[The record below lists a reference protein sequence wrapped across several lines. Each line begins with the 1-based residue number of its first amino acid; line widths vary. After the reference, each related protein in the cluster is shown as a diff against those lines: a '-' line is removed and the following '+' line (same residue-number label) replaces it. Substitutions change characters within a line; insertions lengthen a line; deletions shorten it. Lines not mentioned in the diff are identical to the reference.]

1 MTKKEIRAGI
11 RQLKKAFG
19 AERLKKMSIQLNVK
33 LLTCPEFQNA
43 KIVMLYYPL
52 WDEVDTRSMIK
63 KSLEMGKRVILPT
76 VVGDDIV
83 PVEVTT
89 ETEWVKGPF
98 DIMEPVAAPY
108 EGTFDFILVP
118 GVAFDHAMN
127 RLGRGKGYY
136 DRFLSQH
143 PDSYRLGVCF
153 NFQIVQ
159 EVPVEPF
166 DFKMNDLLVI

>member
-11 RQLKKAFG
+11 RALKKSFG
-19 AERLKKMSIQLNVK
+19 AERLLEMSKNLNCR
-33 LLTCPEFQNA
+33 LLPNAEFQKA

-52 WDEVDTRSMIK
+52 WDEVDTREMIDK
-63 KSLEMGKRVILPT
+63 ALDWGKRVILPT

-83 PVEVTT
+83 PVEVTK

-108 EGTFDFILVP
+108 GGEIDFILVP
-118 GVAFDHAMN
+118 GVAFDENMN

-136 DRFLSQH
+136 DRFLCKR

-153 NFQIVQ
+153 KFQMVA

-166 DFKMNDLLVI
+166 DLPMNDLLVI